1 MKGVSDLTLEEA
13 KRKIMI
19 ELDESGE
26 ASALENISDYEVKLP
41 DIINTV
47 QKELAMFCKP
57 VEKIMDIKVEDGY
70 ILKPA
75 RCYNVKYIA
84 KNGKKQDFKFVA
96 DRIVVAN
103 GEYEMVYEAV
113 PQNIDDMTPDDY
125 EFEIDVDC
133 QEAMIHGV
141 CAQICINDE
150 PELYQTYF
158 ERYNLAIANI
168 NDKLNKSSKLSFSGG
183 VYL

>member
-1 MKGVSDLTLEEA
+1 
-13 KRKIMI
+13 MI

-26 ASALENISDYEVKLP
+26 GSALENIADYAVKLP
-41 DIINTV
+41 DIFNTV

-57 VEKIMDIKVEDGY
+57 IEKIATITVENGY
-70 ILKPA
+70 VTKPED
-75 RCYNVKYIA
+75 CYNVKYIA
-84 KNGKKQDFKFVA
+84 KYGVKRDFRIVANRIVA
-96 DRIVVAN
+96 DD
-103 GEYEMVYEAV
+103 GEYEMVYEAL

>member
-1 MKGVSDLTLEEA
+1 VTLEEA

-19 ELDESGE
+19 ELDESGDINP
-26 ASALENISDYEVKLP
+26 LENIEDYNTKLP
-41 DIINTV
+41 DIFNTI

-57 VEKIMDIKVEDGY
+57 IEKIIDVVVEDGQY
-70 ILKPA
+70 KKPDD
-75 RCYNVKYIA
+75 CYVIKRIY
-84 KNGKKQDFKFVA
+84 KNGEIMDYDSVA
-96 DRIVVAN
+96 DVIIIPN
-103 GEYEMVYEAV
+103 GEYKVLYESI
-113 PQNIDDMTPDDY
+113 PSNIDADTTEDY

-168 NDKLNKSSKLSFSGG
+168 TDKMNKSNKVSFIGG
-183 VYL
+183 VDL

>member
-1 MKGVSDLTLEEA
+1 MDLTLGEA

-26 ASALENISDYEVKLP
+26 SSVLENIEDYEVKLP
-41 DIINTV
+41 DIFNTV
-47 QKELAMFCKP
+47 QRELAMFCKP
-57 VEKIMDIKVEDGY
+57 VEKIVKIVVENGFCV
-70 ILKPA
+70 KPDD
-75 RCYNVKYIA
+75 CYVVKA
-84 KNGKKQDFKFVA
+84 VCRGNERVSF
-96 DRIVVAN
+96 RVVAN
-103 GEYEMVYEAV
+103 RIITDDGEYEMVYESL
-113 PQNIDDMTPDDY
+113 PENIDESTEDDY
-125 EFEIDVDC
+125 EFEIDEDC

-168 NDKLNKSSKLSFSGG
+168 TDKWNKSSKLSFSGG
-183 VYL
+183 VCL

>member
-1 MKGVSDLTLEEA
+1 VNNLTLGEA

-19 ELDESGE
+19 ELDENGE
-26 ASALENISDYEVKLP
+26 VDVLANVVDYNAKLP
-41 DIINTV
+41 DIFNTV
-47 QKELAMFCKP
+47 QRELAMFCKP
-57 VEKIMDIKVEDGY
+57 VEKVID
-70 ILKPA
+70 
-75 RCYNVKYIA
+75 
-84 KNGKKQDFKFVA
+84 
-96 DRIVVAN
+96 IVVENGYYTKPNDCYVVKAIYKDNKRVTFNTVAN
-103 GEYEMVYEAV
+103 RIITDDGEYKMLYEAL
-113 PQNIDDMTPDDY
+113 PDNINEDTDDDY

-168 NDKLNKSSKLSFSGG
+168 NDKLSKSSKLTFLGG
-183 VYL
+183 VNL